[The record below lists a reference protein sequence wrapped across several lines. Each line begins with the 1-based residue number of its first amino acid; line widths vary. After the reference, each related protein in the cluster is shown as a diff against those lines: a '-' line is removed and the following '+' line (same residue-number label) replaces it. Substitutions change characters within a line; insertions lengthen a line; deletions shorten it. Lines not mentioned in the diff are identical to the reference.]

1 MQSQSDKPPGV
12 SRVDLRTAAMRV
24 VRSLTEA
31 GNIAYFAGG
40 CVRDR
45 LMGLEPTDYD
55 IATDARPDAVGRLFR
70 KSQHVGESFG
80 VMLVSSMG
88 HQIQVAAF
96 RTEGVYSDG
105 RHPDTVAY
113 SDARHDAQRRDFTI
127 NGLFENPLT
136 GELIDFVGGQADLK
150 AKLIRAIG
158 DPHARLREDR
168 LRMLRAVRFS
178 ARFGFAI
185 DAATSEAIRADA
197 DDLRGLSPERI
208 GQELKQMLS
217 DRNRAVAAMEL
228 QALGLDQAVLH
239 EPHQA
244 AALNRL
250 GRLPADVAY
259 PTALAAWLLDRHED
273 ADADVIAR
281 ARRWSAAL
289 LLSNADQTA
298 MSRCLDV
305 YETLRGAWPQLS
317 VAKQKRL
324 AAGGEF
330 DEALLLLQ
338 ATDPQAFARIRREV
352 SVLAESDLAPP
363 ALIGGHDLIALGLP
377 RGPLFKR
384 VLDAVYD
391 AQLEGTVR
399 EKAAALALA
408 KTISLTE
415 EGGSSDS

>member
-273 ADADVIAR
+273 ADADVTAR

>member
-273 ADADVIAR
+273 ADADVTAR

-305 YETLRGAWPQLS
+305 YEILLGSWPQLR
-317 VAKQKRL
+317 VAKKKRL

-338 ATDPQAFARIRREV
+338 APDPQAFDRIRREV

-384 VLDAVYD
+384 VLDEVYD

>member
-415 EGGSSDS
+415 EGGSSDT

>member
-1 MQSQSDKPPGV
+1 MQSQGDKPRGD

-273 ADADVIAR
+273 ADADVTAR

-415 EGGSSDS
+415 EGGSSDT